1 MRKKALFVMGAL
13 AVMVI
18 FQSCSSHPEKGLLE
32 KYFNAVSLKDNQTMS
47 SMALEPIEIDINS
60 WELISVTP
68 ESIDPVILPDL
79 NKKELDLKKAEE
91 DHRTPVLEAQDLLY
105 AAKDELDLARTGA
118 ARNAARKKVDA
129 LQAQYDEEYAK
140 HGEIRKEYNDAKTA
154 AAQEEQTA
162 IFSLGLR
169 ELPGIRDFT
178 GNVHAKEVDLKVN
191 LKDGTQRTYRAFLRM
206 YQLKDEAT
214 GMNHRGRWIITH
226 FDQID

>member
-1 MRKKALFVMGAL
+1 MRKKALFVIGAVAL
-13 AVMVI
+13 MMVL
-18 FQSCSSHPEKGLLE
+18 QSCSSHPEKGLLE
-32 KYFNAVSLKDNQTMS
+32 RYFSAVTLKDNQTMS
-47 SMALEPIEIDINS
+47 AMALEPIELDIDS

-68 ESIDPVILPDL
+68 ENIQPFILPEL

-118 ARNAARKKVDA
+118 ARNAAKKKVDQ

-178 GNVHAKEVDLKVN
+178 GEAHSKEVDLKVT

-214 GMNHRGRWIITH
+214 GMSHRGSWKITH